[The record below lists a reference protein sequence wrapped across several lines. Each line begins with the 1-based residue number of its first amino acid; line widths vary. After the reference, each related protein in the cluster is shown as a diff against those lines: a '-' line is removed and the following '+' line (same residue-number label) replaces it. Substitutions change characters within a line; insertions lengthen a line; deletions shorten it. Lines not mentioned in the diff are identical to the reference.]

1 MKQRN
6 RVLGVCSTLAL
17 IVMGFY
23 EFLLASPPPRFLEQ
37 GPEVFL
43 PLGDVSTDRALSD
56 AGQQARNT
64 VKRVEPSATTLQTKK
79 AV

>member
-1 MKQRN
+1 MKPQN
-6 RVLGVCSTLAL
+6 RALGVCSTLAL
-17 IVMGFY
+17 IVQGFY
-23 EFLLASPPPRFLEQ
+23 EFLLAPPPPHFLEQ

-64 VKRVEPSATTLQTKK
+64 VRRVGQSATTLPTKK
-79 AV
+79 AG